1 MEFHWWPILFGQH
14 LHHHRSVFCFLFIR
28 AKSELSSHR
37 FHGAVKRFAA
47 HNKTQSSL
55 CDTNFSSTLQKRI
68 IIVALMK
75 CLVLFVAAYKLI
87 KVLMRQINKSQ
98 KKEFLHQ
105 PQILKSIAV
114 YIISTLPI

>member
-1 MEFHWWPILFGQH
+1 
-14 LHHHRSVFCFLFIR
+14 
-28 AKSELSSHR
+28 
-37 FHGAVKRFAA
+37 
-47 HNKTQSSL
+47 
-55 CDTNFSSTLQKRI
+55 
-68 IIVALMK
+68 MK